1 MTEEKTLKNE
11 GTKVYEV
18 GYLLLPNIEESKVP
32 EESSKIRD
40 IIENNKGLFLSEGA
54 AELKTLTYP
63 MTKAISGKKQKFD
76 DGYFGWIKFE
86 GNSEMITS
94 VKNELDKFDN
104 ILRYLLI
111 ITVKENT
118 VMPSKPGKFSFDK
131 KNESGDKKEKGD
143 KKEVKEVKEDK
154 EVKEKKEVKEGDG
167 KVLDETID
175 ELVIE

>member
-1 MTEEKTLKNE
+1 M
-11 GTKVYEV
+11 
-18 GYLLLPNIEESKVP
+18 LPNIEESKVQD
-32 EESSKIRD
+32 ESSKIRD
-40 IIENNKGLFLSEGA
+40 IIENNKGLFLSEGT
-54 AELKTLTYP
+54 AELKALTYP

-94 VKNELDKFDN
+94 VKDELDKFEN

-118 VMPSKPGKFSFDK
+118 MMPSKLGKFSFDK
-131 KNESGDKKEKGD
+131 KNESGDKKKDD
-143 KKEVKEVKEDK
+143 KKEDKGAKDTKEDK
-154 EVKEKKEVKEGDG
+154 KVKKVDE